1 MKKSKMYGMLSFIIF
16 TFLFVTVVLILEFG
30 GILSKEKDVLPPT
43 SVEVGDTEGEKEDL
57 EDSTDKEQGNEEGK
71 NEDEAVNPGEEEDT
85 DEEIGGDI
93 SMVFAGD
100 IYLSDYVTKAYDKDG
115 IDGILSKELQDE
127 FIGADI
133 AMANQEFA
141 FSTRGEKA
149 PNKQFTFRVNPS
161 YGTAFRD
168 MGLDIVTLANNHS
181 MDFGREALLDSFDTL
196 NQLDILYVGA
206 GKDRDEAKTTRYME
220 VKGKTIA
227 FLAASRVIPVPEWNA
242 GTTSAGLFTT
252 YDPTELIEEIKTAR
266 EISDY
271 VVVYVHWGIERDT
284 RPQTYQ
290 RNMGKQYIDAG
301 ADLVIGSHPH
311 VLQGVE
317 YYNGK
322 PIVYSL
328 GNFMFYNEIKQT
340 ALLKVTLK
348 EEEAEISLLPCKA
361 SGGRT
366 YLQEGEWTEF
376 DSYMEGISYDVKYS
390 NGLIIPLQ

>member
-1 MKKSKMYGMLSFIIF
+1 MYGMLSFIIF

-43 SVEVGDTEGEKEDL
+43 SVEVGETEDGKEDL
-57 EDSTDKEQGNEEGK
+57 EGSTDKEQGNEEGK
-71 NEDEAVNPGEEEDT
+71 NEDETVNPGEEEDI

-100 IYLSDYVTKAYDKDG
+100 IYMSDYVTQAYDKDG

-133 AMANQEFA
+133 AMANQEFT

-149 PNKQFTFRVNPS
+149 PDKQFTFRVNPS

-181 MDFGREALLDSFDTL
+181 MDFGREALSDSFDTL

-206 GKDRDEAKTTRYME
+206 GKDRNEAKTTRYIE

-252 YDPTELIEEIKTAR
+252 YDPTELLEEIKVAK

-301 ADLVIGSHPH
+301 ADLVVGSHPH

-348 EEEAEISLLPCKA
+348 EEQVEISLLPCKA

-366 YLQEGEWTEF
+366 YLQEREWTQF
-376 DSYMEGISYDVKYS
+376 DSYMEDISYDVKYS

>member
-43 SVEVGDTEGEKEDL
+43 SVEVGETEDGKEDL
-57 EDSTDKEQGNEEGK
+57 EGSTDKEQGNEEGK
-71 NEDEAVNPGEEEDT
+71 NEDETVNPGEEEDI

-100 IYLSDYVTKAYDKDG
+100 IYMSDYVTQAYDKDG

-133 AMANQEFA
+133 AMANQEFT

-149 PNKQFTFRVNPS
+149 PDKQFTFRVNPS

-181 MDFGREALLDSFDTL
+181 MDFGREALSDSFDTL

-206 GKDRDEAKTTRYME
+206 GKDRNEAKTTRYIE

-252 YDPTELIEEIKTAR
+252 YDPTELLEEIKVAK

-301 ADLVIGSHPH
+301 ADLVVGSHPH

-348 EEEAEISLLPCKA
+348 EEQVEISLLPCKA

-366 YLQEGEWTEF
+366 YLQEREWTQF
-376 DSYMEGISYDVKYS
+376 DSYMEDISYDVKYS